1 MPLVPSLPLIKWK
14 TTNMTLLSRVTQRK
28 KETIREYI
36 DRFTKVAVVIGGSD
50 DRLKCWMFKK
60 GLRPDCMF

>member
-1 MPLVPSLPLIKWK
+1 MPLVPSLPPIKWK
-14 TTNMTLLSRVTQRK
+14 TTNMALLSRVTQRK
-28 KETIREYI
+28 KETIPKYI

-50 DRLKCWMFKK
+50 DGLKCWMFKK